1 MEYENENKYHGYL
14 ILSRQLKHLRKE
26 LGTNLF
32 QFYTDLALMA
42 RWSRKDKKTFCKI
55 MLTQDEVAEELG
67 IDQSTVSK
75 KLGALKTKHKDS
87 FTKTKRSI
95 TLGFLPIFLYDVASK
110 MHSNDYANWNEVYV
124 DMHRINAELQ
134 EKYDKTHN
142 RGAQKDPLSINT
154 SSKVSVSLNSNNEE
168 YIDIDEVDRG
178 IEKMVRERKEEEEK
192 NKERLYENEY

>member
-1 MEYENENKYHGYL
+1 MEDENEKKYHGYL

-32 QFYTDLALMA
+32 QFYIDLALMA
-42 RWSRKDKKTFCKI
+42 RWGRKDKKTFCKI
-55 MLTQDEVAEELG
+55 MMTQDEVADELG
-67 IDQSTVSK
+67 IDQGTVSK
-75 KLGALKTKHKDS
+75 KLRALKTKHKDS

-110 MHSNDYANWNEVYV
+110 MHSNDYANWNEVYE

-134 EKYDKTHN
+134 EKHDKTHN

-154 SSKVSVSLNSNNEE
+154 SSKVSVSLNPNNEE
-168 YIDIDEVDRG
+168 YIDLDEVDKG
-178 IEKMVRERKEEEEK
+178 IEKMIKEREEEK
-192 NKERLYENEY
+192 RKERLYEKEY